1 MRLTLKDV
9 AYSIQDTMIIEDIS
23 IQIKAKQF
31 VGLIGPN
38 GSGKSTLLKTACR
51 ILKPHSGLVH
61 LDEQN
66 LYELSPKQTAKEMSV
81 VSQETSL
88 TFDFSVQEM
97 VWMGRHP
104 HKRLFQTD
112 TQEDRMIVETSLRRV
127 GMNTLKERS
136 FMSLSGGE
144 KQRVLIARALAQEAN
159 LIVLDEPTNHLDIHH
174 QLQLLDLVKKL
185 DVTIFAAIHDLNL
198 AAMFCDYL
206 YVIQNGKV
214 VSSGTPETVLT
225 TVLIREVFGVETE
238 IMIHPITHKTHIIF
252 LNHI

>member
-9 AYSIQDTMIIEDIS
+9 AYSIQDTSIIEDIS

-38 GSGKSTLLKTACR
+38 GSGKSTLLKTASR

-61 LDEQN
+61 LDGQD
-66 LYELSPKQTAKEMSV
+66 LYELSPKQTAQEMSV
-81 VSQETSL
+81 VSQETAL
-88 TFDFSVQEM
+88 TFDFSVREM

-104 HKRLFQTD
+104 HKRLFQSD
-112 TQEDRMIVETSLRRV
+112 TKEDRMIVDAALNRV
-127 GMNTLKERS
+127 GMNGFKERS

-159 LIVLDEPTNHLDIHH
+159 IIILDEPTNHLDIHH

-185 DVTIFAAIHDLNL
+185 EVTILAALHDLNL

-206 YVIQNGKV
+206 YVIQNGQV

-225 TVLIREVFGVETE
+225 TELIREVFGVETE
-238 IMIHPITHKTHIIF
+238 IKIHPITHKTHITF
-252 LNHI
+252 LAHV

>member
-9 AYSIQDTMIIEDIS
+9 AYSIQDISIIEDIS

-38 GSGKSTLLKTACR
+38 GSGKSTLLKTASR
-51 ILKPHSGLVH
+51 ILKPHSGLIH
-61 LDEQN
+61 LDGQD
-66 LYELSPKQTAKEMSV
+66 LYELSPKQTAQEMSV
-81 VSQETSL
+81 VSQETAL
-88 TFDFSVQEM
+88 TFDFSVREM

-104 HKRLFQTD
+104 HKRLFQSD
-112 TQEDRMIVETSLRRV
+112 TKEDRMIVDAALNRV
-127 GMNTLKERS
+127 GMNGFKERS

-159 LIVLDEPTNHLDIHH
+159 IIILDEPTNHLDIHH

-185 DVTIFAAIHDLNL
+185 EVTILAALHDLNL

-206 YVIQNGKV
+206 YVIQNGQV

-225 TVLIREVFGVETE
+225 TELIREVFGVETE
-238 IMIHPITHKTHIIF
+238 IKIHPITHKTHITF
-252 LNHI
+252 LAHV

>member
-112 TQEDRMIVETSLRRV
+112 TQEDRMIVEASLRRV

>member
-9 AYSIQDTMIIEDIS
+9 AYSIQDTTIIEDIS

-51 ILKPHSGLVH
+51 ILKPDSGLVH

-66 LYELSPKQTAKEMSV
+66 LYELSPKQTAKEISV

-112 TQEDRMIVETSLRRV
+112 TQEDRMIVEASLRRV
-127 GMNTLKERS
+127 GMNRLKERS

-159 LIVLDEPTNHLDIHH
+159 MIVLDEPTNHLDIHH

-185 DVTIFAAIHDLNL
+185 DVTILAAIHDLNL

-252 LNHI
+252 LTHI

>member
-1 MRLTLKDV
+1 MRLAIEEV
-9 AYSIQDTMIIEDIS
+9 SYSILDTPIIEDITLH
-23 IQIKAKQF
+23 IKTGQF

-38 GSGKSTLLKTACR
+38 GSGKSTLLKNASR
-51 ILKPHSGLVH
+51 ILEPHTGSVH
-61 LDEQN
+61 LDGRD
-66 LYELSPKQTAKEMSV
+66 LYRLSQKQTAREMAV

-104 HKRLFQTD
+104 HKRLFQGD
-112 TQEDRMIVETSLRRV
+112 SEKDRRIVNHALARVEMSGFED
-127 GMNTLKERS
+127 RS

-159 LIVLDEPTNHLDIHH
+159 IIILDEPTNHLDIRH

-185 DVTIFAAIHDLNL
+185 DVTVLTALHDINL
-198 AAMFCDYL
+198 AAMYCDHI

-214 VSSGTPETVLT
+214 ITSGTPEAVLT
-225 TVLIREVFGVETE
+225 TKMIRKVFGVETE
-238 IMIHPITHKTHIIF
+238 IGIHPITQKTHITF
-252 LNHI
+252 LAHI